1 MSFLNSGV
9 VIYYVTYIQPQSFG
23 GSTDVIIANN
33 DEELQCV
40 RVFLFSIESVEP
52 PIVAIDQTTFSAE
65 LQDDEGN
72 VSIPPMLACTYVINT
87 SHTMQMQLLY

>member
-9 VIYYVTYIQPQSFG
+9 VIYNATYIQPQSLG
-23 GSTDVIIANN
+23 GSTDVIIADNN
-33 DEELQCV
+33 EELQCV

-52 PIVAIDQTTFSAE
+52 PIVAIDETTFSVE

-72 VSIPPMLACTYVINT
+72 VSIPPMLAYMYIINNT
-87 SHTMQMQLLY
+87 RTMQMQL

>member
-1 MSFLNSGV
+1 MSFLNAGV

-23 GSTDVIIANN
+23 GSTDVIIADN
-33 DEELQCV
+33 DEELQGV

-52 PIVAIDQTTFSAE
+52 PIVAIDETTFSVE

-72 VSIPPMLACTYVINT
+72 VSTPSMFACTYVINNT
-87 SHTMQMQLLY
+87 CTMQMQLLD